1 MQTQSK
7 PSVAQRLK
15 TIFIGGA
22 RSPRDPSIFYK
33 LSLIPLFAWVGLGAD
48 ALSSSCYGPEAAF
61 LALHG
66 HTYLAIFVA
75 LGTVITIFIIS
86 ASYSQIVELFP
97 TGGGGYLVA
106 SKLLSPKLGVL
117 SGCALYTDYIL
128 TIAVSVASGM
138 SAIFSFLPA
147 GWYPFRLE
155 AAVAVILI
163 LILLNLRGIKESV
176 LPLAPIFLF
185 FIITHV
191 FVITY
196 AIATHFMGL
205 PVIVENTAS
214 EVHRMGS
221 EVGLLGIFL
230 VIMRAYSMGAGTYT
244 GIEAVSNGIPIL
256 REPRVENAKRTMRY
270 MAISLSFMALGLMIA
285 YLLYGVEPQSG
296 KTLNAI
302 LLERI
307 TVGWGG
313 NLGYYFVLAT
323 LISEGVLLFVAA
335 QTGFLDGPRVMAN
348 MALDRWFP
356 ARFATLSDRLVTQ
369 NGILVIGGAALAI
382 MILAQGSVGFL
393 IVLYSITVF
402 ITFVLSQSGMVR
414 HWWNSRSTVKNWKK
428 KLAINGV
435 GLILTCFILV
445 FMIVLK
451 FNSGGWITF
460 IILGALI
467 ALAIVIKRH
476 YDKTAELVKK
486 LDILVPVAESH
497 KGIPYAVH
505 NTEPGEFDPNA
516 KTAVLLVNGF
526 NGLGLSSLS
535 SVFEFY
541 GATFKNFVFVQ
552 IGVVDAGV
560 FKGATETERLQ
571 IEIKNEVER
580 YIKLVQRHGYHAEGV
595 TSIGIDIV
603 DEIVKLAPEILEHY
617 PNATFFGGQ
626 IAFPKDS
633 LLLHVLHNNTISALR
648 REFGRQ
654 GFHFVILPSPM

>member
-1 MQTQSK
+1 MQTQPKLSF
-7 PSVAQRLK
+7 AQRLK
-15 TIFIGGA
+15 TFVIGGA
-22 RSPRDPSIFYK
+22 RSPSDASIFYK

-48 ALSSSCYGPEAAF
+48 ALSSSSYGPEEAF

-66 HTYLAIFVA
+66 HVYLAIFVA

-86 ASYSQIVELFP
+86 TSYSQIVELFP

-117 SGCALYTDYIL
+117 SGCALYIDYIL
-128 TIAVSVASGM
+128 TITVSIASGM
-138 SAIFSFLPA
+138 GAIFSFLPA
-147 GWYPFRLE
+147 GLYSYRLWG
-155 AAVAVILI
+155 AVICILI
-163 LILLNLRGIKESV
+163 LIVMNLRGVKESV
-176 LPLAPIFLF
+176 VPLAPIFLF
-185 FIITHV
+185 FIVTHV
-191 FVITY
+191 FAIGY

-205 PVIVENTAS
+205 PVIAGNTVS
-214 EVHRMGS
+214 EVRTMGS
-221 EVGLLGIFL
+221 EAGLLGMFL
-230 VIMRAYSMGAGTYT
+230 VVMRAYSMGAGTFT
-244 GIEAVSNGIPIL
+244 GIEAVSNGIPII
-256 REPRVENAKRTMRY
+256 REPRVKNAKRTMRY
-270 MAISLSFMALGLMIA
+270 MAISLSFMVVGLMIA
-285 YLLYGVEPQSG
+285 YLLYGVELQSG

-302 LLERI
+302 LLERV
-307 TVGWGG
+307 TMGWGDF
-313 NLGYYFVLAT
+313 GYYFVLAT
-323 LISEGVLLFVAA
+323 LISEGALLFVAA

-369 NGILVIGGAALAI
+369 NGILVIGGAALAA
-382 MILAQGSVGFL
+382 MVLTRGSVEFL
-393 IVLYSITVF
+393 VILYSIHVF
-402 ITFVLSQSGMVR
+402 ITFALSQSGMVR
-414 HWWNSRSTVKNWKK
+414 HWWKSRSEVKNWKK
-428 KLAINGV
+428 KLTINGV
-435 GLILTCFILV
+435 GLILTCFILT
-445 FMIVLK
+445 FMIMLK
-451 FNSGGWITF
+451 FGNGGWITF
-460 IILGALI
+460 PILGTLI
-467 ALAIVIKRH
+467 ALAFVIKRH

-505 NTEPGEFDPNA
+505 NTEPEEFDPNA

-560 FKGATETERLQ
+560 FKGAAETERLQ
-571 IEIKNEVER
+571 TKIKNEVER
-580 YIKLVQRHGYHAEGV
+580 YIKLVQRYGYHAEGV

-633 LLLHVLHNNTISALR
+633 LLLHALHNNTISALH

-654 GFHFVILPSPM
+654 GIHFVILPSPV